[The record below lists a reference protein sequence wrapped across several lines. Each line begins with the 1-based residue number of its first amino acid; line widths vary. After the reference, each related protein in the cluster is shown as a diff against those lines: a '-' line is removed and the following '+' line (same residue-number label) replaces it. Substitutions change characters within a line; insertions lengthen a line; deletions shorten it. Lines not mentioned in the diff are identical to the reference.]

1 MTSTVVDQTTDET
14 PERPSIEHPT
24 WCVRAEWTGGAP
36 AEWTDARE
44 DDDTHRGHLYHADA
58 IDLDAVAISVQV
70 IQNFDN
76 GLPGRGL
83 EIHALGVEI
92 TLFEREGTGRAT
104 AVLSIA
110 EVHRLLW
117 ILQRQVQDTE
127 TDGWDQAQRA
137 LQQR

>member
-36 AEWTDARE
+36 ADWTDARE
-44 DDDTHRGHLYHADA
+44 DDDTHRAHLYHADA
-58 IDLDAVAISVQV
+58 IDLDDAALSVQL

-83 EIHALGVEI
+83 EIHAPGVEI

-104 AVLSIA
+104 AVLSPP
-110 EVHRLLW
+110 EVHRLLM
-117 ILQRQVQDTE
+117 ILQREVHNIETE
-127 TDGWDQAQRA
+127 EWDQAQAR
-137 LQQR
+137 LQR